1 MEKKY
6 TYTMNRIEKLNKLI
20 ERKDFVADPELKSH
34 FTTDTTRVQK
44 LDIPPV
50 KTFENYFGSMDGLGV
65 SNAFVPSEAPTT
77 RYDEDDWDDDC
88 EEE

>member
-1 MEKKY
+1 
-6 TYTMNRIEKLNKLI
+6 MNKIDKLNKLI
-20 ERKDFVADPELKSH
+20 ERKDFVSDTKLKSN
-34 FTTDTTRVQK
+34 FTTETSRVQK

-65 SNAFVPSEAPTT
+65 SNAFVPSEAPT
-77 RYDEDDWDDDC
+77 RYDEDDWGDDC

>member
-44 LDIPPV
+44 LNIPPV
-50 KTFENYFGSMDGLGV
+50 KTFENYFGSMEGLGV
-65 SNAFVPSEAPTT
+65 SNAFVPSEAPT
-77 RYDEDDWDDDC
+77 RYDEDDWDDDDC